1 MGSPLLT
8 IADYEA
14 RAREI
19 MPRTLFDVMFGAV
32 GAPDWLT
39 NTRNV
44 EALDSIKLRPRVLVD
59 VSHRD
64 LTTEVLGQKISLPVM
79 LAPGGIHQ
87 RVHPEGELAS
97 ARAAGSLGTIMAV
110 GVASSFS
117 IEEVAEVATGPLW
130 FQLYFLR
137 DRELT
142 AALVSRAADA
152 GYTALVLTVD
162 NTLGGSSREREYTG
176 SYVLEPGRVMKN
188 FEGVDLAKDLTWDS
202 WPEGLE
208 TGLSWPHLE
217 WLRSITSLPLVIK
230 GIQTAEDARLCLEHG
245 VDAIIVSNHGGHAL
259 EGTEGTIE
267 MLPQIADEVGDQV
280 EVYLDS
286 GVRRG
291 TDVLKSLAL
300 GARAV
305 FIGRAMFWGLAVD
318 GELGVRRVLEILRN
332 ELDEAMALSGVTD
345 VKNVGRSLV
354 VEPNEGRRSP
364 DVVGQLEGLARLLEQ
379 GYLTCQEFESQKAKL
394 LAR

>member
-39 NTRNV
+39 HTRNV
-44 EALDSIKLRPRVLVD
+44 EAFDSIKLRPRVLVD

-152 GYTALVLTVD
+152 GYTGLVLTVD
-162 NTLGGSSREREYTG
+162 NTLGGTSREREYTG

-267 MLPQIADEVGDQV
+267 MLPQIAHEVGDQV

-318 GELGVRRVLEILRN
+318 GELGVRRVLEMLRN

-354 VEPNEGRRSP
+354 VEPNGGRRPP
-364 DVVGQLEGLARLLEQ
+364 DVVGQLERLARLLEQ
-379 GYLTCQEFESQKAKL
+379 GYLTRQEFESQKANL